1 MPPAHRRFAA
11 APAELEAVEGHVIR
25 LYAAIVMLL
34 MVLGG
39 LVWGTVA
46 AVQIAPRSLSDT
58 AFALLALGGM
68 ALSATVLILLA
79 QLAQWARRRRERW
92 QQPVR

>member
-58 AFALLALGGM
+58 VFALLALGGM
-68 ALSATVLILLA
+68 ALSATVLLLLA
-79 QLAQWARRRRERW
+79 QLAQWTRRRRQR
-92 QQPVR
+92 